1 MSKKLVFAAAM
12 TALLVAGCTSNP
24 LSFRKCN
31 MTNAQVIGPTEGT
44 STGIMLFQFIPI
56 KQNNRFDEAYKDA
69 ISKVGATCLNDP
81 VVQEK
86 WFWAYVLNG
95 YSFTVRGTAVKEA
108 NQSP

>member
-1 MSKKLVFAAAM
+1 MKRVLLVAAAM
-12 TALLVAGCTSNP
+12 SALVVAGCTSDP

-31 MTNAQVIGPTEGT
+31 MTDAKVIGPTEGS

-56 KQNNRFDEAYKDA
+56 NQNHRFDEAYKDA

-95 YSFTVRGTAVKEA
+95 YTFTVSGTAVKEA
-108 NQSP
+108 R